1 MKTALFFSSLKEL
14 HQQGNKFY
22 RSYWRVY
29 KLIRYKVYLN
39 HLCFIWIIII
49 IHCLYYY
56 RQFASMSL
64 SMFTW
69 IGRFLLNDL
78 QGLLLTN
85 LFHVFLFVL
94 KGEQK
99 LPLLVNKTS
108 VISIYSIIFIWR
120 SFFKQSKVYTMSKC
134 PGKLRLGSFPG
145 L

>member
-1 MKTALFFSSLKEL
+1 
-14 HQQGNKFY
+14 
-22 RSYWRVY
+22 
-29 KLIRYKVYLN
+29 
-39 HLCFIWIIII
+39 
-49 IHCLYYY
+49 
-56 RQFASMSL
+56 
-64 SMFTW
+64 MFTW

-120 SFFKQSKVYTMSKC
+120 SVFNRCK
-134 PGKLRLGSFPG
+134 
-145 L
+145 